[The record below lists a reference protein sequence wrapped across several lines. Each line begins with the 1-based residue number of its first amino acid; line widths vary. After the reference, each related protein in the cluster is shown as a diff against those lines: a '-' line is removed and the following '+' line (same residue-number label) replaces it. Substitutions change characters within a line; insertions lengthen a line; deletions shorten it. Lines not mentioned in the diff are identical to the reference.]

1 MSGPG
6 VVSADRFW
14 TLWGRRQLPSVC
26 QRTSRTLARDIL
38 GFVLS
43 FLWHLCGRFHSR
55 ETRQRFSSRI
65 ECLDET
71 LNYFSCSFSGLDA
84 AFWVFPSE
92 SVKDLNHSLSFL
104 PCVRISTYLGG
115 SQAKVRASDV
125 EMCAGGRADWKEGSV
140 TAVTLSPTPRPPPE
154 NSDTRPVS
162 GGHLSHS
169 PHSCHRDANQVVVA
183 TPHLAWWKWES
194 GAASVWMLLGNA
206 TPHTQFSVR
215 TGDWRAKR
223 NTLAI
228 ETQTLCVT
236 HNQVLY

>member
-55 ETRQRFSSRI
+55 ETRQRFSSRV
-65 ECLDET
+65 EYLDET

-104 PCVRISTYLGG
+104 PCVQILTYLGG

-125 EMCAGGRADWKEGSV
+125 EMCAGGRANWKEGSV
-140 TAVTLSPTPRPPPE
+140 TAVTLSPTPPPPRTQTPGLWVEAISLTHHTAVTEMPIRLSWQLLIWPDE
-154 NSDTRPVS
+154 NGSLGWQVS
-162 GGHLSHS
+162 GCHWEML
-169 PHSCHRDANQVVVA
+169 PHIRSLVCVQVIGG
-183 TPHLAWWKWES
+183 PKE
-194 GAASVWMLLGNA
+194 
-206 TPHTQFSVR
+206 
-215 TGDWRAKR
+215 
-223 NTLAI
+223 TL
-228 ETQTLCVT
+228 
-236 HNQVLY
+236 